1 MSLEQFSL
9 IVGICLVI
17 GQAIFILGWFLFA
30 VSSKFRT
37 WISGL
42 FSRQVWTFLTLLLIV
57 GSIGG
62 SLIYSNIYELAVCE
76 FCWYQRMAIY
86 PQAII
91 LVVAL
96 WKKEYI
102 SGIVSSLVLSS
113 IGIVLAAYQYSLNV
127 RKMLHPDTF
136 FAPCDASGI
145 SCADVPIV
153 IFGYIT
159 IPFMTIAILLLSMTT
174 LYFALKTKKI

>member
-1 MSLEQFSL
+1 
-9 IVGICLVI
+9 
-17 GQAIFILGWFLFA
+17 
-30 VSSKFRT
+30 
-37 WISGL
+37 
-42 FSRQVWTFLTLLLIV
+42 
-57 GSIGG
+57 
-62 SLIYSNIYELAVCE
+62 
-76 FCWYQRMAIY
+76 MAIY